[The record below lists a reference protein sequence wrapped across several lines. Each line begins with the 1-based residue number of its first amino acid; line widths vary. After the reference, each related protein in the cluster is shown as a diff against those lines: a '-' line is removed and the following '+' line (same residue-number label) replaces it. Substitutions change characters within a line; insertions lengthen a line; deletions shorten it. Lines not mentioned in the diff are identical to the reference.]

1 MAALPYMPLYVADYL
16 ADAAH
21 LTTTQHGAYL
31 LLIMNYWQRGC
42 PLPDDDRRLA
52 SIARLG
58 LREWKRNRP
67 ALEEFFTL
75 THGAWVHSRI
85 DHELARVSAKSL
97 KSKKAAQASV
107 ERRFGKR
114 STDVEPTEA
123 DTEQEDSVANATG
136 GEPPDP
142 LKAMFDSGLDLL
154 VSTGTPEKQARSL
167 LGKWKKAKGE
177 VEVLVGIADCRAK
190 RIEQPVE
197 WLEKRFRC
205 GRYVSPSGYQYHG
218 DDQAV
223 MREAEKRADWGTYWQ
238 AKGNLEGRVAA

>member
-31 LLIMNYWQRGC
+31 LLIMNYWQRGQ

-58 LREWKRNRP
+58 PREWARSR
-67 ALEEFFTL
+67 AVLAEFFEVA
-75 THGAWVHSRI
+75 GGVWVHNRI
-85 DHELARVSAKSL
+85 ARELARVADKSL
-97 KSKKAAQASV
+97 KSKRAAQASV
-107 ERRFGKR
+107 KRRFGER
-114 STDVEPTEA
+114 SADVEPT
-123 DTEQEDSVANATG
+123 DTDTSKSSVDKSTG

-142 LKAMFDSGLDLL
+142 LKAMFDCGLALL
-154 VSTGTPEKQARSL
+154 TSTGTPERQARSL

-177 VEVLVGIADCRAK
+177 LEVLIALEDCRAK

-197 WLEKRFRC
+197 WMEKRLKSA
-205 GRYVSPSGYQYHG
+205 RYVSASGYEYRG
-218 DDQAV
+218 NVDAV
-223 MREAEKRADWGTYWQ
+223 IREAEKRADWSTYWA
-238 AKGNLEGRVAA
+238 AKADSERAAA